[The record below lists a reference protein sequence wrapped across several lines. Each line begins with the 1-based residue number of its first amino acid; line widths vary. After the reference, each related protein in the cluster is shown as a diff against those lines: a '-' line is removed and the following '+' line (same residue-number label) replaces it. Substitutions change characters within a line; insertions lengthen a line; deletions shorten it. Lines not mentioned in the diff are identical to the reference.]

1 MYKLNRETL
10 EYEKVKFKTFAK
22 IGLLLLLVSFSL
34 SYTSVRVLESER
46 VPVVISNDIKDEL
59 TDESLMQFLKDCNV
73 KFPDIVFKQA
83 ILESKHFTSNI
94 FKQNS
99 NLFGMRISTS
109 RPTTHKGDKYEK
121 ISGDYNVEVLG
132 ELTLRSHKQVNVLCN
147 EDVKIGAGSG
157 ILSAGAV
164 YMTASDKVYVNDNTT
179 TNSNNSIANSNIN
192 NNNKTF
198 NLHFYMFR
206 SRKIAS

>member
-1 MYKLNRETL
+1 MYKLNKETL

-109 RPTTHKGDKYEK
+109 RPTTHKGDNLGFAFYHSWKE
-121 ISGDYNVEVLG
+121 SVLDYALWQASFTKN
-132 ELTLRSHKQVNVLCN
+132 LTNREQYYDFLDEIYCT
-147 EDVKIGAGSG
+147 DV
-157 ILSAGAV
+157 
-164 YMTASDKVYVNDNTT
+164 
-179 TNSNNSIANSNIN
+179 TNG
-192 NNNKTF
+192 KTYSQM
-198 NLHFYMFR
+198 LK
-206 SRKIAS
+206 SL